1 MTNITKT
8 LSLIIDPSRTSL
20 DPIEQLFAVRH
31 DRSGITA
38 CHNLA
43 SARAI
48 AEGRAPSRTT
58 EASTE
63 RPFNAD
69 AFVAPSGQY
78 YVMIKAGMQQVR
90 MDVANAQ
97 TARHYARNGVSWDIT
112 REAYV
117 SSKCQENV
125 NS

>member
-1 MTNITKT
+1 MTNITRS
-8 LSLIIDPSRTSL
+8 LSLITDPSMTSL

-31 DRSGITA
+31 DRSGVVA

-48 AEGRAPSRTT
+48 AEGRAPSLNT
-58 EASTE
+58 EFVDGHFTY
-63 RPFNAD
+63 NCK
-69 AFVAPSGQY
+69 AFVSPLGQY
-78 YVMIKAGMQQVR
+78 YVNIHAGSQIVR

-97 TARHYARNGVSWDIT
+97 TARHYANNGVPAETT

-117 SSKCQENV
+117 SNLSK
-125 NS
+125 